1 MINSLHIIIASTVLC
16 LLATPLHNEVY
27 AQKKMSFQERLDQLK
42 PEVKQTLVDNIRR
55 YWTIKTAQKMQSQ
68 GFSQQEIEQVLL
80 SPSFNFFLDQIL
92 NDPKTQ
98 SSMDDYIQAT
108 LNEKQLLQHIQSL
121 QKQRKQQELQEYK
134 EVLRIIAQMRKEQN
148 YKKEKKSWYQRFFED
163 FKFF

>member
-1 MINSLHIIIASTVLC
+1 MINGLRIIIVSTVVYILTASLHNAVF
-16 LLATPLHNEVY
+16 
-27 AQKKMSFQERLDQLK
+27 AQKQISFQERLNQLK
-42 PEVKQTLVDNIRR
+42 PQVKQTLVDNIRR

-68 GFSQQEIEQVLL
+68 GFSEQAIEQVIL
-80 SPSFNFFLDQIL
+80 SPSFTFFLDQIL

-98 SSMDDYIQAT
+98 SSIDHYIQAT

-121 QKQRKQQELQEYK
+121 EKQKKQQQLQEYK

-148 YKKEKKSWYQRFFED
+148 YIIEKKTWYQRFFED